1 MRSSEETLDDLIDI
15 YRTQM
20 HQRST
25 TDGIPHLDTLLKYL
39 YKNEADYTTSKV
51 VILELHAE
59 NGQQSSYN
67 FRGSKW
73 SELKAYLSQEHPKS
87 GLRIIMMEGLSQS
100 TLAIVGSQVAVD
112 PDLFCDHFNLS
123 DPTRSPTLR
132 SQKYPGMAFFIKPN
146 PSAEEETAGLQDP
159 RAVMRPYRCALSFG
173 AEASSGGEWTEG

>member
-1 MRSSEETLDDLIDI
+1 ML
-15 YRTQM
+15 
-20 HQRST
+20 QRST

-73 SELKAYLSQEHPKS
+73 SELKAHLSQEHPKS

-100 TLAIVGSQVAVD
+100 TLAIVGSRVAVD

-146 PSAEEETAGLQDP
+146 PSAEEETTGLQDP
-159 RAVMRPYRCALSFG
+159 RAVMRPHRCALSFG